1 MSLNAI
7 FLAPG
12 QGAQTVGMGKCWFDA
27 SPAARAIFE
36 EANDIAHFDGGH
48 SLSQLCFEGPAER
61 LNQTDVSQP
70 ALLVCGIACH
80 AALVERFGAIEILG
94 TLGLSLGEYTALALA
109 GAFTWQDALR
119 LVLIRGRLMQEAAV
133 ASQGGMVALIGADE
147 ESANAVCLAAAQDG
161 VLVPA
166 NFNAPGQIV
175 LSGHAEACDRAHAQ
189 ASKLGL
195 RASKLTVAGAFHSPL
210 MAPAA
215 QGMAKALADVHIHPL
230 KCPVWS
236 NVTGKPHHMNDPQ
249 NVRKLLVDQLV
260 QPVRWDACCADMIAW
275 RASKEL
281 DGVCKVYELAPG
293 TVLRGLMRRI
303 HKATEVTTHDSIAQT
318 HNANSGL

>member
-12 QGAQTVGMGKCWFDA
+12 QGAQSVGMGKSWRDA
-27 SPAARAIFE
+27 SPAAGEIF
-36 EANDIAHFDGGH
+36 AQADHIAHFEGGH
-48 SLSQLCFEGPAER
+48 TLSQLCFEGPAER

-70 ALLVCGIACH
+70 ALLVCAIACH
-80 AALVERFGAIEILG
+80 GALVEQHGAINISG

-119 LVLIRGRLMQEAAV
+119 LVLIRGRLMQQAAV
-133 ASQGGMVALIGADE
+133 ASHGGMVALIGADE
-147 ESANAVCLAAAQDG
+147 EKANAVCAAAAQSD

-175 LSGHAEACDRAHAQ
+175 LSGHAVACDRACVE
-189 ASKLGL
+189 ASKIGL

-215 QGMAKALADVHIHPL
+215 QGMAKALADVEIAPL
-230 KCPVWS
+230 RCPVWS
-236 NVTGKPHHMNDPQ
+236 DVTGKPHQINDAAS
-249 NVRKLLVDQLV
+249 VRQLLVDQLV

-275 RASKEL
+275 RAAQGLSES
-281 DGVCKVYELAPG
+281 CKIHELAPG

-303 HKATEVTTHDSIAQT
+303 DKATEVTTHDSVAETQ
-318 HNANSGL
+318 NAKS

>member
-1 MSLNAI
+1 MSMNAI

-12 QGAQTVGMGKCWFDA
+12 QGAQAVGMGRSWHDA

-36 EANDIAHFDGGH
+36 EADRIARFDGGE
-48 SLSQLCFEGPAER
+48 SLSKLCFDGPAER

-80 AALVERFGAIEILG
+80 AALVEQNGAIQIAG

-109 GAFTWQDALR
+109 GAFSWQDALK
-119 LVLIRGRLMQEAAV
+119 LVMIRGRLMQQAAV
-133 ASQGGMVALIGADE
+133 ASRGSMVALIGADE
-147 ESANAVCLAAAQDG
+147 AKANAVCAAAAQG
-161 VLVPA
+161 QVLVPA

-175 LSGHAEACDRAHAQ
+175 LSGHAEACDRAVTEAGT
-189 ASKLGL
+189 LGL

-215 QGMAKALADVHIHPL
+215 QGMAKALAEISIAPL
-230 KCPVWS
+230 RCPVWS
-236 NVTGKPHHMNDPQ
+236 NVTGKPHQPKDAES
-249 NVRKLLVDQLV
+249 VRKLLVDQLV

-275 RASKEL
+275 RKTAGLGET
-281 DGVCKVYELAPG
+281 CKVHELAPG
-293 TVLRGLMRRI
+293 SVLRGLMRRI
-303 HKATEVTTHDSIAQT
+303 DKATEVTTHDSIPETQ
-318 HNANSGL
+318 NAKN